1 MSDNLIIAGKEF
13 KSRLILG
20 TGRYRT
26 MEEMVSAVEASG
38 TEMITVAL
46 RRLDLDDPDKK
57 TILDYIDWSR
67 YQILPNTAGCRTADE
82 AITIARLARSMGL
95 SNWIKLEVQ
104 PDARYLLPDPVGT
117 LEAARTLV
125 DEGFVCAAVHP
136 RRSGPGH
143 EAGADWMRDGDAP
156 GFGHRLRAWHTH
168 CRGDTDDSRA
178 GFCASGGRRRTGRP
192 IRRLFRRWRWGPMQF
207 W

>member
-95 SNWIKLEVQ
+95 SKL
-104 PDARYLLPDPVGT
+104 DKAGG
-117 LEAARTLV
+117 AAGR
-125 DEGFVCAAVHP
+125 AIP
-136 RRSGPGH
+136 SPGPGGH
-143 EAGADWMRDGDAP
+143 AGG
-156 GFGHRLRAWHTH
+156 GQ
-168 CRGDTDDSRA
+168 DS
-178 GFCASGGRRRTGRP
+178 CGRRVSLCCLTSSP
-192 IRRLFRRWRWGPMQF
+192 IRSWP
-207 W
+207 